1 VILPELA
8 GQVSLWNRR
17 RKLRLFLRSM
27 RPGPE
32 TTIVD
37 VGVADTAFESEPGI
51 AATHNFF
58 EAVYPWPEQIMAVSN
73 VPLPHF
79 AAAFPRV
86 SSLTASGTELPFED
100 DAFDIAF
107 SNAVLEHVGDREE
120 QRQFVAELCRV
131 APRVFLSTP
140 NRWFPVEVHTLVPLA
155 HWLPSPARYRV
166 FEALH
171 RDAWRGVELLSP
183 HELLEL
189 FPDHVEPTI
198 LEARITIAVAA
209 ISRDS
214 K

>member
-1 VILPELA
+1 MLDGLA

-37 VGVADTAFESEPGI
+37 VGVGDTAFESEPGV

-58 EAVYPWPEQIMAVSN
+58 EAVYPWPEQIMAVSD
-73 VPLPHF
+73 VPLPRF
-79 AAAFPRV
+79 AEAFPRV
-86 SSLTASGTELPFED
+86 STLTASGTELPFED
-100 DAFDIAF
+100 DEFDVAV
-107 SNAVLEHVGDREE
+107 SNAVVEHVGGRDE

-131 APRVFLSTP
+131 APKVFLSTP

-155 HWLPSPARYRV
+155 HWLPRGTRDRV
-166 FEALH
+166 FAVLH

-189 FPDHVEPTI
+189 FPDAVEARI
-198 LEARITIAVAA
+198 LEARITITVAA
-209 ISRDS
+209 IRQDY
-214 K
+214 